1 MKMVVEYA
9 YKAHESNKSD
19 AKVKEHYDTVK
30 RDFEGGS
37 AATTAPAPAT
47 TSPKVVEEEK
57 KKEEPRIEEEKT

>member
-37 AATTAPAPAT
+37 PAPT
-47 TSPKVVEEEK
+47 TNSPKVEEEEK
-57 KKEEPRIEEEKT
+57 KGEEPRIEEVKT